1 MNILL
6 LMTGSIACAKASGL
20 ISLWKKNGHDVKVV
34 ASNSALEFVGIATLE
49 GLSGNPVMTS
59 VFETNNMM
67 DHINVSR
74 QTDIIVLAPAT
85 ANTINKLANG
95 TADDVITTT
104 WIAAQE
110 LYKPMYIAPAM
121 NTKMWEYPAT
131 QKSLSLLNEWGI
143 TILSPQDGDLACG
156 ETGSGRMMEIE
167 DINKA
172 IMVKSDK
179 HIIVT
184 AGGTREFIDGVRY
197 IGNLST
203 GKTGAHIADF
213 YTSHGYNVT
222 WLGAINS
229 VQPKLLCKKVFYET
243 FSELS
248 DQLKSQLK
256 KQKYDIIIHAAAISD
271 FKVQSVIIND
281 NEITTNRDSKLP
293 SSNNMTVN
301 LSKNP
306 KLVQKIRGWSLNK
319 KLKVVAFKLTNT
331 DDSLVRKSAILKLL
345 NQDDIDYVA
354 HNDLSEISDIKHSFN
369 FYQSNDTMIPCHT
382 TKDLCLAILE
392 KAL

>member
-184 AGGTREFIDGVRY
+184 AGGTREYIDGVRY

-319 KLKVVAFKLTNT
+319 KLKVIAFKLTNT

>member
-167 DINKA
+167 DIN
-172 IMVKSDK
+172 
-179 HIIVT
+179 
-184 AGGTREFIDGVRY
+184 
-197 IGNLST
+197 NCLL
-203 GKTGAHIADF
+203 
-213 YTSHGYNVT
+213 YTSP
-222 WLGAINS
+222 S
-229 VQPKLLCKKVFYET
+229 P
-243 FSELS
+243 
-248 DQLKSQLK
+248 
-256 KQKYDIIIHAAAISD
+256 
-271 FKVQSVIIND
+271 
-281 NEITTNRDSKLP
+281 RD
-293 SSNNMTVN
+293 
-301 LSKNP
+301 
-306 KLVQKIRGWSLNK
+306 
-319 KLKVVAFKLTNT
+319 
-331 DDSLVRKSAILKLL
+331 
-345 NQDDIDYVA
+345 
-354 HNDLSEISDIKHSFN
+354 
-369 FYQSNDTMIPCHT
+369 
-382 TKDLCLAILE
+382 
-392 KAL
+392 